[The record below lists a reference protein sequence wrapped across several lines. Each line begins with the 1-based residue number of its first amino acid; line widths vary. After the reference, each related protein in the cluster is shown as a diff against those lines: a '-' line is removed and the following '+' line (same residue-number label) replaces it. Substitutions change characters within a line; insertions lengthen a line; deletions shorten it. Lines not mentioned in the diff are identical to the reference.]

1 MLESTDS
8 KQVASSHI
16 ALAAHK
22 TVNPLQKLQDNLRGG
37 PSWQPQPS
45 QAEHS
50 LRGAPLVSAEKQQ
63 DLSPP
68 GGGTAQPDAS
78 RFMPSIQPPP
88 PASVGAAAVP
98 GVGFEGIQSTLS
110 TMAPPL
116 HVGAAPQHVAAA
128 IEETCQPAQS
138 RGGAP
143 DMGRLAASRPLPQR
157 PVESKQPAAA
167 QVLQQRA
174 PSPDGSAQP
183 GQWRTKHRTAA
194 QPHCSMKA
202 ACAAPLQH
210 MQGACCAEDGTKL
223 VQDSAQAQHAC
234 AAEGAAAMPGSS
246 AGRQCAVEDTLQA
259 EDSPPW
265 LSEQVIA
272 RAK

>member
-194 QPHCSMKA
+194 PAS
-202 ACAAPLQH
+202 LQH
-210 MQGACCAEDGTKL
+210 ESCMCCTLAAHARGVLCRGWDKAGAGFC
-223 VQDSAQAQHAC
+223 
-234 AAEGAAAMPGSS
+234 PSS
-246 AGRQCAVEDTLQA
+246 ACVRSRRGGGHARQLCWQA
-259 EDSPPW
+259 MCSGGH
-265 LSEQVIA
+265 LTG
-272 RAK
+272 